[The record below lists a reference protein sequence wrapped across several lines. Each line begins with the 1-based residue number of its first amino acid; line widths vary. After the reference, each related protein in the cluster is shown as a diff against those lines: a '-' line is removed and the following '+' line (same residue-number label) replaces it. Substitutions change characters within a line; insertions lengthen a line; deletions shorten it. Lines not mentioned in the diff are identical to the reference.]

1 MSSRVAAVWHFHH
14 SVAHTEEWYQVVS
27 RTGLRWLQAIGRFVR
42 AFLEVEPIFLK
53 RF

>member
-14 SVAHTEEWYQVVS
+14 AQVDSEPWYEVVL
-27 RTGLRWLQAIGRFVR
+27 RFGLKGLQAIGRFVR

>member
-1 MSSRVAAVWHFHH
+1 MSTRAAAVWHIPHPT
-14 SVAHTEEWYQVVS
+14 VHTEEWYQVVS
-27 RTGLRWLQAIGRFVR
+27 RNSLKCLQAVGRFVR